1 MFLPSQN
8 RNNSAQ
14 PLKTVGTAET
24 GLNRV
29 DLMEAQFYI
38 SINTVVLATRS
49 ALVSQTSVVK

>member
-29 DLMEAQFYI
+29 DLMEAKFYI
-38 SINTVVLATRS
+38 STNAYT
-49 ALVSQTSVVK
+49 